1 MVQMGFFDIAKRYA
15 GLDAKNDPLARIDE
29 VVLWA
34 AFRPRLETVWRR
46 RPEERKSPAGRK
58 PWDAVVMFK
67 AIVLCELYSLSDE
80 QVEYQL
86 RDRLSFMRFLG
97 LGLEDKVPDAK
108 TVWLYREQ
116 LARAGVI
123 ETLFEDFDGYLKQ
136 QGYLGHCQTNWMGPV
151 EPTIEGSQTASWRH
165 SAQGGRAIEFEAPA
179 VVKMTFL
186 VEMIVDRG
194 VGGGEFLQGLD
205 VSEPGHRSLSSAER
219 LV

>member
-67 AIVLCELYSLSDE
+67 AIVLCELYSLSDD

-108 TVWLYREQ
+108 TVWLYPGFPRW
-116 LARAGVI
+116 I
-123 ETLFEDFDGYLKQ
+123 
-136 QGYLGHCQTNWMGPV
+136 
-151 EPTIEGSQTASWRH
+151 ASL
-165 SAQGGRAIEFEAPA
+165 
-179 VVKMTFL
+179 MTFL
-186 VEMIVDRG
+186 GDFAIKINAIPSSRQSQTRLTLRVTQE
-194 VGGGEFLQGLD
+194 
-205 VSEPGHRSLSSAER
+205 SSLCGSISTAA
-219 LV
+219 